1 MIRVCRKSAA
11 FTLIELLVVIA
22 IIGLLVALL
31 IPAVQAAREAAR
43 RVLCQNNLKQIGLA
57 LHGYHDAIASFPMGY
72 MAWRSPD
79 PLFAPPGWGWASS
92 ALPFLEQHPLY
103 GAINLLMR
111 IEDQANQ
118 TARLTPVAGY
128 VCPSDRNTGRFTVT
142 RADGS
147 PIADAVTNSYA
158 ANYGRGGEIADD
170 PDLGNGVFVRNL
182 IVSVRDI
189 SDGTSH
195 TFAVGERGSILT
207 RAAWAGVV
215 HRGVCTVSPGSP
227 THSSSV
233 EEGGVQTLAHTGS
246 SVVNGPN
253 ADPDDFFSAHSAGAY
268 FLMGD
273 GAVRFIKQSI
283 NTEVYRGLSSR
294 NGGELISADAF

>member
-1 MIRVCRKSAA
+1 MRDLRASAA
-11 FTLIELLVVIA
+11 FTVIELLVVIA
-22 IIGLLVALL
+22 IIGVLVALL
-31 IPAVQAAREAAR
+31 LPAVQAAREAAR
-43 RVLCQNNLKQIGLA
+43 RVQCQNNLKQIGLA
-57 LHGYHDAIASFPMGY
+57 LHGYHDSVESFPIGY

-92 ALPFLEQHPLY
+92 ALPFLEQQPLY
-103 GAINLLMR
+103 GAVNLLLR

-118 TARLTPVAGY
+118 TVRLTPVAGY
-128 VCPSDRNTGRFTVT
+128 VCPSDRNTGRFTLT

-147 PIADAVTNSYA
+147 AIVDAQTNSYA

-170 PDLGNGVFVRNL
+170 PDVGNGLFVRNL
-182 IVSVRDI
+182 IIAIRDI
-189 SDGTSH
+189 TDGTSN

-207 RAAWAGVV
+207 RTAWAGVV
-215 HRGVCTVSPGSP
+215 QDGVCTVSPGSP
-227 THSSSV
+227 THSTSV

-246 SVVNGPN
+246 SVVNGPD
-253 ADPDDFFSAHSAGAY
+253 ADPDDFFSAHAAGAY

-273 GAVRFIKQSI
+273 GAVKFIKQTI

-294 NGGELISADAF
+294 NGGEVIGSDAF